1 VNVTS
6 IEAGPIA
13 LPIPLSSAGSLA
25 GAATDSGGAASVFA
39 SLLESLSQRIESPG
53 PNNVPHTA
61 PVSQPEGR
69 AIRKAPDPQRKL
81 APAPEQATATALS
94 TSMIVAADGAFL
106 QIAND
111 GGQKQDGPRLGPPT
125 SNAGASETV
134 PSKATGNTADSG
146 EVAFALRLTPVTEQ
160 AGSFA
165 AALDAAESTKT
176 PMPVPGVTV
185 PEIEKPQAPAQPL
198 NTTDNSRKMS
208 NDKPSEEALG
218 LPTARSAVSPKVE
231 QSRPRAVEGIKA
243 VDTTDSKPKE
253 DPKHSP
259 VEKPVGAVQ
268 GAEHSAETVA
278 KFVEAVAQPADSSF
292 AAGER
297 HAPKVSPAPE
307 INPMVPPQPTRQI
320 SLKLTGADASKVDIQ
335 VTDRA
340 GKVQVSVR
348 TPDHELAKSMQADLG
363 ELVGRLEG
371 KGFKTETWVPSTV
384 HSLGA
389 VRAEQSGSAGG
400 QNEQWSGQS
409 GGEWNQG
416 QSGDSNPQHNP
427 RGARQ
432 FEDTL
437 SAEEEKGS

>member
-1 VNVTS
+1 
-6 IEAGPIA
+6 
-13 LPIPLSSAGSLA
+13 
-25 GAATDSGGAASVFA
+25 VFA
-39 SLLESLSQRIESPG
+39 SLLESLSQRIELLG
-53 PNNVPHTA
+53 PNNVPNTA

-69 AIRKAPDPQRKL
+69 TIRKASDPQRKL
-81 APAPEQATATALS
+81 PPAPEQVTETALS
-94 TSMIVAADGAFL
+94 TSMIVAAEGTFL
-106 QIAND
+106 QITNASV
-111 GGQKQDGPRLGPPT
+111 QKQDGPRPGPPI
-125 SNAGASETV
+125 AGASETV

-146 EVAFALRLTPVTEQ
+146 EVAFALRLTPVTER
-160 AGSFA
+160 GSSFA
-165 AALDAAESTKT
+165 AASDAAEPTKT
-176 PMPVPGVTV
+176 PMPAAGVAV

-198 NTTDNSRKMS
+198 NATDNSRKVS
-208 NDKPSEEALG
+208 NDKPSEKAADP
-218 LPTARSAVSPKVE
+218 PTARSVVSPKVE

-259 VEKPVGAVQ
+259 VEKPVSAVQ

-278 KFVEAVAQPADSSF
+278 KFVEGVAQPADSSF

-320 SLKLTGADASKVDIQ
+320 SLKLTGGDASKVDIQ

-409 GGEWNQG
+409 GGEWSQG